1 MGAIVTV
8 VALVLAVKLLTSFTL
23 EGDPA

>member
-23 EGDPA
+23 KGDPA

>member
-23 EGDPA
+23 PGDPA